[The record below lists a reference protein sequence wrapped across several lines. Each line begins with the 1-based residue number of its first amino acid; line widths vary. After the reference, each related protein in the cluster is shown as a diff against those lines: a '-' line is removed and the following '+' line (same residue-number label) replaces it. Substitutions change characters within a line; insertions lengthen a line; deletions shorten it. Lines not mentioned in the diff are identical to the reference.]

1 MNENSISKNAPG
13 SAASSRRRIRER
25 GEGGLKAIVITAIL
39 SMIVYTGFKVAP
51 AYMND
56 FQLHDKIQQE
66 ARFAAGTNKPE
77 DQLRDSIYKEM
88 QELGIPAKKED
99 IKIEYNGRDVKIS
112 LDYVVP
118 IDMFYYH
125 GEIHFS
131 TSSEGK
137 SLT

>member
-1 MNENSISKNAPG
+1 MNENYSSNRARRSP
-13 SAASSRRRIRER
+13 ADSRRRIGER
-25 GEGGLKAIVITAIL
+25 GEGGLKALVITVIL
-39 SMIVYTGFKVAP
+39 VLIVYTAFNVAP

-66 ARFAAGTNKPE
+66 ARFAAGTNRPE
-77 DQLRDSIYKEM
+77 EQIRDSIYKEM
-88 QELGIPAKKED
+88 QSIGIPAKKED

-118 IDMFYYH
+118 IDMFFYH
-125 GEIHFS
+125 GQMHFL